1 MYRKQ
6 DYVQLTFEDFDQPLG
21 LTMNPQ
27 NRWVKKAEMIPW
39 SELEQDYAKLFKNK
53 KGNIAK
59 PFRMAFGSLLIQTEY
74 SYSDEETVAQIQE
87 NPYLQF
93 FIGLSGYQQEKPFDS
108 STMVYFRKRLTPEKL
123 EEINEKIIAY
133 HETDH
138 DSDDDGDNHGT
149 LMLDATCVPSN
160 IKYPQDVEL
169 LNDARKHSEQLI
181 DELCQT
187 YHLKKPRTNRIQ
199 ARRAYLAFAKTKK
212 RTRKIRRI
220 HAKKLVRFVTK
231 NLQSLKHLFAQG
243 AQLNAQQ
250 TNVHTTIQQIAD
262 QQLFMLTNQ
271 THSVSHRIVSFHQP
285 FIRPIVRGKAKTPTE
300 FGAKLDISQSD
311 GFVRVER
318 LSFEAFN
325 ESTDFIPAVTRYKER
340 TGHYPKRVLVDKIY
354 RTRENIA
361 YCKELGIRLTGPK
374 LGRPPKEVDMDKL
387 KKGREDERDRIQIER
402 EISLAKRCHGLG
414 LVRTKLEATTFTAI
428 HLAIISLNLK
438 KILRDFLCLLFE
450 KITSRFFSYIEEVLV
465 IFA

>member
-6 DYVQLTFEDFDQPLG
+6 YYVQLAFEDFDQPLG

-108 STMVYFRKRLTPEKL
+108 STMVYFRKRLTPENL
-123 EEINEKIIAY
+123 QEINDKIIAY
-133 HETDH
+133 HNSEH
-138 DSDDDGDNHGT
+138 DSDDDGNHHGT

-169 LNDARKHSEQLI
+169 LNDARKHSEELI
-181 DELCQT
+181 DELCQE
-187 YHLKKPRTNRIQ
+187 YHLTKPRTNRRQ

-212 RTRKIRRI
+212 RTRKIRRT
-220 HAKKLVRFVTK
+220 HAKKLSRFVTK
-231 NLQSLKHLFAQG
+231 NLKSLNQLLAQG
-243 AQLNAQQ
+243 AQLNAHQS
-250 TNVHTTIQQIAD
+250 VVYATIQQITE
-262 QQLFMLTNQ
+262 QQLWMLTHQ
-271 THSVSHRIVSFHQP
+271 TPTVPQRIVSFHQP
-285 FIRPIVRGKAKTPTE
+285 FIRPIVRGKAKSPTE
-300 FGAKLDISQSD
+300 FGAKLDLSQSD
-311 GFVRVER
+311 GFVRIEC

-325 ESTDFIPAVTRYKER
+325 ESTDFIPAVIRYKER
-340 TGHYPKRVLVDKIY
+340 TGAYPKRVLVDKIY

-361 YCKELGIRLTGPK
+361 YCKERGIRLTGPK
-374 LGRPPKEVDMDKL
+374 LGRPPKEVDVEKL
-387 KKGREDERDRIQIER
+387 KQGREDERDRIQIER
-402 EISLAKRCHGLG
+402 EISLAKRCHGMG
-414 LVRTKLEATTFTAI
+414 LVRTKLKETTFTAI

-438 KILRDFLCLLFE
+438 KIQRDFLCALFQ
-450 KITSRFFSYIEEVLV
+450 KITRLFFSYIENRLV
-465 IFA
+465 IIH